1 MSERTIKEFVFN
13 ALLVQDSFNSL
24 EKEGISVSSSDDFV
38 AISRVVERDFSPRVW
53 ADAIRMSSVYTALY
67 CIENTMFKW
76 CAVGNTVKIQ
86 GRFVRKNNFV
96 GTVADGQQLVLYVI
110 GQNVLAL
117 HDTMNSIFLAQ
128 FVKHC
133 F

>member
-67 CIENTMFKW
+67 CIENTIRDFIVERMSERHGIDWWEKTVPKKIRD
-76 CAVGNTVKIQ
+76 AVVDLKKKERRINIIQTDPAMKSGILCLEILVK
-86 GRFVRKNNFV
+86 
-96 GTVADGQQLVLYVI
+96 
-110 GQNVLAL
+110 
-117 HDTMNSIFLAQ
+117 S
-128 FVKHC
+128 
-133 F
+133 